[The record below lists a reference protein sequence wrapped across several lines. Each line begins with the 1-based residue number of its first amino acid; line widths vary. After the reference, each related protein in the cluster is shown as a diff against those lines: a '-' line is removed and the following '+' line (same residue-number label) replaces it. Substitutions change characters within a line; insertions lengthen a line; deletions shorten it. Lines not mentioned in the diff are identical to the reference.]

1 MAGEPI
7 RSNRS
12 KSSAKGPVYYAIA
25 GEPYAACNGTRFPH
39 PAGKPLH
46 PKIMRDPDP
55 MSLLSSFSSSGS
67 TRPVSG
73 SNSLDNPIWHAL
85 VTEQSSL
92 ALGSGLAR
100 RFPAEIGPLCGME
113 DTSAASYEALRTLAS
128 PGEML
133 ALFFTEPPT
142 PPAGW
147 TMAHYDIL
155 DQMIC
160 LEPRDQESLHVARE
174 PKFRRLTPNDVPAML
189 ELATLTEP
197 GPFNHR
203 TIELGVF
210 FGIFDSGSLL
220 AMTGQRLRLPQFV
233 EVSAVC
239 THPDARG
246 RGFARTLM
254 IAVMEDIRK
263 RGKTPFLHVR
273 ASNLRAIGVYE
284 GLGFTLRQ
292 KLHFAALKNDG

>member
-1 MAGEPI
+1 MHDGFSMAGEPI

-133 ALFFTEPPT
+133 RCSLRSRQRPGRLDYGTLRHSRSDDLFGT
-142 PPAGW
+142 
-147 TMAHYDIL
+147 
-155 DQMIC
+155 
-160 LEPRDQESLHVARE
+160 RDQESLHVARE

-197 GPFNHR
+197 GHSITAPSN
-203 TIELGVF
+203 LGILR
-210 FGIFDSGSLL
+210 IFDSE
-220 AMTGQRLRLPQFV
+220 A
-233 EVSAVC
+233 C
-239 THPDARG
+239 
-246 RGFARTLM
+246 
-254 IAVMEDIRK
+254 
-263 RGKTPFLHVR
+263 
-273 ASNLRAIGVYE
+273 
-284 GLGFTLRQ
+284 
-292 KLHFAALKNDG
+292 